1 MPNWC
6 CNKIRIRAKKT
17 TLEAIKEAVKG
28 VDYTRPFIVE
38 ERRNGDMT
46 PVDCIFCF
54 HSIIPQPDEILDP
67 EDPRRKTKMSSD
79 EILER
84 LSDKSDKVMPEWW
97 SWRVNNWG
105 TKWAVSSD
113 NTNFIEKKGSITYC
127 FDTAWAPP
135 EPVISELSYKFPDA
149 EILLSFYEPGCIGR
163 GSMTFKGGEV
173 IKATGAGLE

>member
-6 CNKIRIRAKKT
+6 CNKIRIRAKKV

-67 EDPRRKTKMSSD
+67 EDPRR
-79 EILER
+79 
-84 LSDKSDKVMPEWW
+84 WQH
-97 SWRVNNWG
+97 
-105 TKWAVSSD
+105 
-113 NTNFIEKKGSITYC
+113 F
-127 FDTAWAPP
+127 
-135 EPVISELSYKFPDA
+135 
-149 EILLSFYEPGCIGR
+149 
-163 GSMTFKGGEV
+163 
-173 IKATGAGLE
+173 